1 MPLPH
6 TFELKHESII
16 PISKLLSETKLR
28 IPEYQRPYTWNLD
41 NIVSLLND
49 IKAQSDKSAYR
60 LGTIVLNRSEDLEGN
75 SLLNIV
81 DGQQRSLTLILII
94 LAVVENHPYINS
106 RTSSLHSENVIQ
118 IKETVI
124 QVSERVKKLA
134 KNLKFSSDISIYN
147 LHNNFQEI
155 SRIVRRGELKIEH
168 IDFLLNKC
176 EVVIFILDE
185 LSEAFQFFDSQNSR
199 GKALYPHDLLKAFHL
214 REFSEY
220 DDKITPN
227 IKAQSVAHWESL
239 EDSELHNLFAKHLF
253 RIKRWIDNKPARHF
267 NSQHID
273 LFKGLSLHKPD
284 LPQYAKS
291 LLTIH
296 NVIDEYN
303 KHLNNPT
310 DNQKIDYPFQLDQKV
325 INGRRFFEMVNHYDV
340 LVKQVKSLEGSD
352 SIRMISKLQ
361 QNNFDTVSDQYLDD
375 RAIEIIS
382 KLNNYDNKDRQGDR
396 YVRNLFDNTLIYY
409 IDKFST
415 QDLSL
420 VISIIFIWAYKV
432 RLERYAVKL
441 ATMDNYALEGDFF
454 KRIKE
459 ATLSK
464 DVWIAGVNSL
474 KDSDVAAPNKQGA
487 KTNTIYQLFDELAY
501 LKVD

>member
-6 TFELKHESII
+6 TLKLKHESII

-41 NIVSLLND
+41 NIASLLND

-60 LGTIVLNRSEDLEGN
+60 LGTIVLNRSKDLEGN
-75 SLLNIV
+75 PVLNIV
-81 DGQQRSLTLILII
+81 DGQQRSLTLMLIV
-94 LAVVENHPYINS
+94 LAVVENHPHLNS
-106 RTSSLHSENVIQ
+106 CKSSLNSENIKN

-124 QVSERVKKLA
+124 QVSETVKKLA
-134 KNLKFSSDISIYN
+134 KTLKFSSDISVYN

-155 SRIVRRGELKIEH
+155 SRIVRRGEFKIEH

-220 DDKITPN
+220 DDEINPN

-253 RIKRWIDNKPARHF
+253 RIKRWIDKKPARHF
-267 NSQHID
+267 NSRHID
-273 LFKGLSLHKPD
+273 IFKGLSLHKPD
-284 LPQYAKS
+284 LPHYAKS

-310 DNQKIDYPFQLDQKV
+310 DNQRIDYPFQLDQKV
-325 INGRRFFEMVNHYDV
+325 INGRRFFEMVHHYDV
-340 LVKQVKSLEGSD
+340 LVKQVKSLETLD
-352 SIRMISKLQ
+352 SISMIGKLQ
-361 QNNFDTVSDQYLDD
+361 QNNFDTVSNHYLDD
-375 RAIEIIS
+375 RAKKIVS
-382 KLNNYDNKDRQGDR
+382 KLNNYDNKHRQGDK

-409 IDKFST
+409 IDKFGT

-420 VISIIFIWAYKV
+420 VIRIVFIWAYKV
-432 RLERYAVKL
+432 RLKHYAVKL
-441 ATMDNYALEGDFF
+441 ATMDNYALESDFF

-464 DVWIAGVNSL
+464 DVWIAGIDSL
-474 KDSDVAAPNKQGA
+474 KDSDVVSPNKKED
-487 KTNTIYQLFDELAY
+487 KTNTIYQLFDELDY
-501 LKVD
+501 LTVD